1 MMAIKFSI
9 NRRFR
14 SWISSLG
21 LGLLIS
27 LWLALPGVSAER
39 IYANFGPLERFVS
52 VDALVNYAQTG
63 ELGQELEWIQRF
75 LDPEQLEQLRNG
87 LTLSADIDV
96 VTVSQF
102 LYTAQGEGIL
112 EWLGGLIQTA
122 GRQNGALAIRGA
134 VIQATAD
141 REGGLT
147 LLNFLKHF
155 PTNGVRVDLQALVGI
170 TWVAIAEINQT
181 NQITAQ
187 LFEQAAK
194 AIDETP
200 RDFTLAEA
208 GADRWEIYPFEKTT
222 LPTDLY
228 LPETKNAP
236 LVVLSHG
243 LGGNRETLAYL
254 AEHLA
259 SHGFAAAV
267 VEHPGSSEAQLEA
280 LLSGKASEAIEPE
293 EMTHRPTD
301 IQAFL
306 DELEAAAQAD
316 PTLRNQLNFNQ
327 VGVLGQS
334 MGAYTTLALAGATV
348 DLETLDESC
357 PPEVAQ
363 LNLSLLLQCLV
374 PSLPQPLPT
383 LQDSRVK
390 VAIALNP
397 LDSAVF
403 GPTGMANIQIPTLI
417 VSGSADTVTPAL
429 AEQIRPFTW
438 MTSPNRYLLLMEG
451 GTHFSAI
458 HDPQAAE
465 APMTLPERIIGP
477 DPELAQRYIKAI
489 SLAFL
494 KTHLTE
500 DVTYRQYLDPSYT
513 AALSQPEIPIT
524 LLRELTLEE

>member
-1 MMAIKFSI
+1 MVIKFSTS
-9 NRRFR
+9 RQFWSR
-14 SWISSLG
+14 ISALG
-21 LGLLIS
+21 LGLLLS

-63 ELGQELEWIQRF
+63 KLGQELEWIQRF

-87 LTLSADIDV
+87 LTLSADVDV

-102 LYTAQGEGIL
+102 LYTAQGEAIL
-112 EWLGGLIQTA
+112 DWLGGLIQTA

-134 VIQATAD
+134 MIQATAD
-141 REGGLT
+141 REGGLNV
-147 LLNFLKHF
+147 LNFLKHF
-155 PTNGVRVDLQALVGI
+155 PTAGVRVDLQALVEI
-170 TWVAIAEINQT
+170 TRVAIAEINQT

-194 AIDETP
+194 ATAEP
-200 RDFTLAEA
+200 MGDFTLAEA
-208 GADRWEIYPFEKTT
+208 GSDRWEIRPFEQTT
-222 LPTDLY
+222 LPADLY
-228 LPETKNAP
+228 LPETANAP

-267 VEHPGSSEAQLEA
+267 VEHPGSSAAQLEA
-280 LLSGKASEAIEPE
+280 LLGGQASEAVEPE
-293 EMTHRPTD
+293 EMTRRPTD

-306 DELEAAAQAD
+306 DELEATAQSD
-316 PTLRNQLNFNQ
+316 STLRNQFDFDR

-348 DLETLDESC
+348 DLETLNESC

-403 GPTGMANIQIPTLI
+403 GPTGMAHIEIPTLI

-438 MTSPNRYLLLMEG
+438 MTSPDRYLLLMEG

-458 HDPQAAE
+458 HDPQAAKE
-465 APMTLPERIIGP
+465 SLTLPESAIGP
-477 DPELAQRYIKAI
+477 DPEIAQRYVKAI
-489 SLAFL
+489 SIAFL
-494 KTHLTE
+494 KTYLTE
-500 DVTYRQYLDPSYT
+500 DANYRQYLATSHAT
-513 AALSQPEIPIT
+513 ALSQPEIPMMLT
-524 LLRELTLEE
+524 REIALPE